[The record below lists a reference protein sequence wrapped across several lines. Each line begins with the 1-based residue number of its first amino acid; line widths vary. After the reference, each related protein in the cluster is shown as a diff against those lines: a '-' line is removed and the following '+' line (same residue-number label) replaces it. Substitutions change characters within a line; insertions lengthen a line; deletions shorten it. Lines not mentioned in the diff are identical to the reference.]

1 MAGIRRALNL
11 SNRIVLDSHHLFNF
25 FFVSFVCCFASL
37 DFFLSHFVFSSSDF
51 LFLSCVR
58 LWLESSWA
66 SFKCCF
72 FFLLSRFMLAFR
84 THNPLRAQTRNE
96 KNLYIYDRI
105 RTLVSRHQ
113 SHTQSHMTTHSFE
126 AYKKWNETKRKEKSR
141 RKMTTQSNVRNHLF
155 VVAQIFTRMTNKT
168 THTNASETES
178 VEKSRGWCAESTV
191 ADTQETFYFLT
202 SCATLRCVGIRRRR
216 RRRRWPMIFSI
227 HMLVFIRVVSAE
239 RSIELSLSL
248 YLSLSQRVHIVLL
261 YSTAHNNNNN
271 NNRTIRTSPCRYTQ
285 GTRQY
290 TITNF
295 RIYIN
300 VVVPM
305 TRISSQHECGVY
317 GDRFY
322 NVEYNINIR
331 TFTYNPIQ
339 YTLLA
344 VVQFVHT
351 HSVCIPIRSSQRL
364 SQSASHPAIQPQP
377 IKLYR
382 IR

>member
-1 MAGIRRALNL
+1 MCRYTTATTTTTMTHDIQHSYVGIYTRCLCRALY
-11 SNRIVLDSHHLFNF
+11 
-25 FFVSFVCCFASL
+25 
-37 DFFLSHFVFSSSDF
+37 
-51 LFLSCVR
+51 
-58 LWLESSWA
+58 WA
-66 SFKCCF
+66 
-72 FFLLSRFMLAFR
+72 L
-84 THNPLRAQTRNE
+84 P
-96 KNLYIYDRI
+96 
-105 RTLVSRHQ
+105 
-113 SHTQSHMTTHSFE
+113 
-126 AYKKWNETKRKEKSR
+126 
-141 RKMTTQSNVRNHLF
+141 
-155 VVAQIFTRMTNKT
+155 
-168 THTNASETES
+168 
-178 VEKSRGWCAESTV
+178 
-191 ADTQETFYFLT
+191 
-202 SCATLRCVGIRRRR
+202 
-216 RRRRWPMIFSI
+216 
-227 HMLVFIRVVSAE
+227 
-239 RSIELSLSL
+239 LSL